1 MPGRKKMKHIRD
13 VTGVILAGGAS
24 SRFGS
29 NKALASYDALPLIQH
44 VAQPLEKLFKE
55 RLLVTNTASVY
66 EFLGWPMV
74 GDIHPS
80 CGPLGGIHAALKT
93 INTSKAFIVG
103 CDMPLLNTDLIAHLC
118 TLPGDWDAAL
128 PWLKAGPE
136 PLYAIYTKKC
146 LPHIEQ
152 SLQSKEF
159 KIGLL
164 LRKLKLHKI
173 SEDDIL
179 SQTGSLSTF
188 HNINFRQDMSLL
200 EHAAEKANN
209 G

>member
-1 MPGRKKMKHIRD
+1 MKQIRH

-29 NKALASYDALPLIQH
+29 NKALASFDSLPLIQH
-44 VAQPLEKLFKE
+44 VAQPLEKLFPE
-55 RLLVTNTASVY
+55 HLVVTNTPASY

-74 GDIHPS
+74 GDIYPS

-93 INTSKAFIVG
+93 INTPKAFIVG
-103 CDMPLLNTDLIAHLC
+103 CDMPLLNTVLISHLC
-118 TLPGDWDAAL
+118 NLPGDWEAAL
-128 PWLKAGPE
+128 PWLQAGPE
-136 PLYAIYTKKC
+136 PLYAVYARQC

-152 SLQSKEF
+152 SLQDREF

-164 LRKLKLHKI
+164 LRKLKLHKV
-173 SEDDIL
+173 SEDEIL
-179 SQTGSLSTF
+179 ELIGDLSTF
-188 HNINFRQDMSLL
+188 HNINFNQDLSLL
-200 EHAAEKANN
+200 EHVAEKANN

>member
-1 MPGRKKMKHIRD
+1 MKHFRD

-29 NKALASYDALPLIQH
+29 NKALASYRSLPLIQH
-44 VAQPLEKLFKE
+44 VAQTLEKLFPR
-55 RLLVTNTASVY
+55 RLVVTNTPTSY

-74 GDIHPS
+74 GDIYPS
-80 CGPLGGIHAALKT
+80 CGPLGGIHAALSTIKT
-93 INTSKAFIVG
+93 PRAFIVG

-118 TLPGDWDAAL
+118 TLPGEWDAAL
-128 PWLKAGPE
+128 PWLEAGPE
-136 PLYAIYTKKC
+136 PLYAVYTKHC
-146 LPHIEQ
+146 LPHIEK
-152 SLQSKEF
+152 SLQAEEF

-164 LRKLKLHKI
+164 LRKLKLCQVN
-173 SEDDIL
+173 EDQIL
-179 SQTGSLSTF
+179 SLIGDLSTF
-188 HNINFRQDMSLL
+188 HNINFNQDLSSL